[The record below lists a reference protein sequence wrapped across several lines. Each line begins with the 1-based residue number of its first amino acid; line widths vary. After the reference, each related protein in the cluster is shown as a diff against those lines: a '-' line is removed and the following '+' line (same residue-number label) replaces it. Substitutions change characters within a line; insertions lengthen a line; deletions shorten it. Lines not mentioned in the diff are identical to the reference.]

1 MAILSHEEYMS
12 SILKILSDEGPLD
25 RNSLVNAVA
34 DEYKLSP
41 EERNLEN
48 QNGTA
53 LFRSRIHWA
62 SQYLFMAGCLS
73 RPSRG
78 VYLITERGREL
89 LSRKPQGVNKSDL
102 DEFEEMR
109 AWTERS
115 RSSNRNKSESPSEGS
130 RDNSVSG
137 DPDEQMSQV
146 EKEINSA
153 TKSELLD
160 RILQLEPERFE
171 KLVLKLLHRLGYGA
185 SEEDLD
191 HSGKSGD
198 EGIDG
203 IINQDHL
210 GLQNL
215 YIQAKRYAIGNLVGS
230 PDIRNFLGSLVGKG
244 ANSGVFI
251 TTSTFTKDA
260 TQFAQD
266 QKSPRIVLI
275 DGYQLVDL
283 MTKTEF
289 GVVVKNTY
297 KVYSVDENFFDDESM
312 F

>member
-1 MAILSHEEYMS
+1 MAILNHEEYMS
-12 SILKILSDEGPLD
+12 SILKIVKDQGPINRSDLM
-25 RNSLVNAVA
+25 RLVA
-34 DEYKLSP
+34 DEFGLSA
-41 EERNLEN
+41 EERVLEN
-48 QNGTA
+48 ENGTV

-62 SQYLFMAGCLS
+62 SQYLYMAGCLQ
-73 RPSRG
+73 RPKRG
-78 VYLITERGREL
+78 FYEITDRGLDL
-89 LSRKPQGVNKSDL
+89 LKRKPTGVNKSDL

-115 RSSNRNKSESPSEGS
+115 RNSQKERRDEESQPIEFG
-130 RDNSVSG
+130 RIGG
-137 DPDEQMSQV
+137 DPDEELSKV
-146 EKEINSA
+146 EKEVNSA
-153 TKSELLD
+153 TKRELLD
-160 RILQLEPERFE
+160 RILGLEPARFE
-171 KLVLKLLHRLGYGA
+171 KLVLKLLHKLGYGD

-215 YIQAKRYAIGNLVGS
+215 YIQAKRYSLGNMVGS

-260 TQFAQD
+260 RGFAAE
-266 QKSPRIVLI
+266 QKNPRIVLI
-275 DGYQLVDL
+275 DGYELVDL

-297 KVYSVDENFFDDESM
+297 KVYAVDENFFDDESM

>member
-1 MAILSHEEYMS
+1 MTIQNHEEYMS
-12 SILKILSDEGPLD
+12 SVLKLLEVQGPMH
-25 RNSLVNAVA
+25 RNDLANAVGDA
-34 DEYKLSP
+34 YGISP
-41 EERNLEN
+41 EERVEEN
-48 QNGTA
+48 ENGTVI
-53 LFRSRIHWA
+53 FKSRIHWA
-62 SQYLFMAGCLS
+62 SQYLFMAGCLI

-78 VYLITERGREL
+78 VYEITKRGREL
-89 LSRKPQGVNKSDL
+89 LKQKPHGINKSDL
-102 DEFEEMR
+102 EEFEEMR

-115 RSSNRNKSESPSEGS
+115 RNSKRERNETSSDKMLITA
-130 RDNSVSG
+130 DSG
-137 DPDEQMSQV
+137 DPEEQMNHV
-146 EKEINSA
+146 ERDINSA

-171 KLVLKLLHRLGYGA
+171 ILVLRLLHRLGYGA
-185 SEEDLD
+185 SEEDLG

-198 EGIDG
+198 GGIDG

-215 YIQAKRYAIGNLVGS
+215 YIQAKRYALDNLVGS

-260 TQFAQD
+260 AQFAHE
-266 QKSPRIVLI
+266 QKGTRIVLI
-275 DGYQLVDL
+275 DGYQLVEL
-283 MTKTEF
+283 MLKTEF

-297 KVYSVDENFFDDESM
+297 KVYTVDENFFDDDSL

>member
-1 MAILSHEEYMS
+1 MPILNHEQYMS
-12 SILKILSDEGPLD
+12 SILRILNESGPLHRKD
-25 RNSLVNAVA
+25 LIEAVGDA
-34 DEYKLSP
+34 FELP
-41 EERNLEN
+41 QEERIKEN
-48 QNGTA
+48 ENGTV

-62 SQYLFMAGCLS
+62 SQYLYMAGCLQ

-78 VYLITERGREL
+78 VYEITERGLEL
-89 LSRKPQGVNKSDL
+89 LQRKPTGVNKLDL
-102 DEFEEMR
+102 EEFEEMR
-109 AWTERS
+109 AWTARS
-115 RSSNRNKSESPSEGS
+115 RGS
-130 RDNSVSG
+130 QKERRIDPPEQIAQEFDSG
-137 DPDEQMSQV
+137 DPEEQMAKV
-146 EKEINSA
+146 EKEINLA
-153 TKSELLD
+153 TKNELLG

-191 HSGKSGD
+191 HSGQSGD

-215 YIQAKRYAIGNLVGS
+215 YIQAKRYAVGNPVGS

-251 TTSTFTKDA
+251 TTSVFTKDA
-260 TQFAQD
+260 LQFAD
-266 QKSPRIVLI
+266 EQKSPRIILI
-275 DGYQLVDL
+275 DGYQLVEL

-289 GVVVKNTY
+289 GVIVKNTY
-297 KVYSVDENFFDDESM
+297 KVYSVDENFFDDDSD

>member
-1 MAILSHEEYMS
+1 MTILNHEEYMS
-12 SILKILSDEGPLD
+12 SILQILKESGPMHRHDLM
-25 RNSLVNAVA
+25 NAVG
-34 DEYKLSP
+34 DSYGLSQ
-41 EERNLEN
+41 EERMQEN
-48 QNGTA
+48 ENGTA

-62 SQYLFMAGCLS
+62 SQYLYMAGCLR
-73 RPSRG
+73 RPNRG
-78 VYLITERGREL
+78 VYEITERGLEL
-89 LSRKPQGVNKSDL
+89 LERKPSGVNKSDL
-102 DEFEEMR
+102 NEFEEMR

-115 RSSNRNKSESPSEGS
+115 RNS
-130 RDNSVSG
+130 RKERSDISDEKIVQQFESG
-137 DPDEQMSQV
+137 DPEEQMARV
-146 EKEINSA
+146 ENEINLA
-153 TKSELLD
+153 TKNELLD

-215 YIQAKRYAIGNLVGS
+215 YIQAKRYAIGNVVGS

-251 TTSTFTKDA
+251 TTSTFSKDA
-260 TQFAQD
+260 MQFAQD

-275 DGYQLVDL
+275 DGYQMVEL

-289 GVVVKNTY
+289 GVVVKTIY
-297 KVYSVDENFFDDESM
+297 KVYNVDENFFDDDSV

>member
-1 MAILSHEEYMS
+1 MAILNHEEYMS
-12 SILKILSDEGPLD
+12 SILKIIKESGPIH
-25 RNSLVNAVA
+25 RNDLMNAVGDA
-34 DEYKLSP
+34 YGLP
-41 EERNLEN
+41 HEERIKEN
-48 QNGTA
+48 ENGTV

-62 SQYLFMAGCLS
+62 SQYLYMSGCLK
-73 RPSRG
+73 RPKRG
-78 VYLITERGREL
+78 VYEITDRGLEL
-89 LSRKPQGVNKSDL
+89 LARKPSGVNKSDL

-109 AWTERS
+109 AWTARS
-115 RSSNRNKSESPSEGS
+115 RNSQKERKENPVESAMEEFE
-130 RDNSVSG
+130 SG
-137 DPDEQMSQV
+137 DPEEQMARV
-146 EKEINSA
+146 EREINLA
-153 TKSELLD
+153 TKNELLD

-244 ANSGVFI
+244 ANSGVFM

-260 TQFAQD
+260 IQFAQD

-275 DGYQLVDL
+275 DGYQLVEL

-289 GVVVKNTY
+289 GVVVKNIY
-297 KVYSVDENFFDDESM
+297 KVYSVDENFFDDDSV